1 MNGKKDIPAAPSADT
16 IHSKTGVADTARLAS
31 MIGMCR
37 RANRLG
43 CGAEAVQ
50 GALKTGRACLVL
62 LASDPSDRTRKQVS
76 DKCSFYR
83 VPLLTLSLTKEELG
97 RACGL
102 DELSSCAVMDPQFAR
117 AVTDLAGTP

>member
-1 MNGKKDIPAAPSADT
+1 MKQENTST
-16 IHSKTGVADTARLAS
+16 RSDTARLAS

-62 LASDPSDRTRKQVS
+62 LASDPSDRTRKQIT
-76 DKCSFYR
+76 DKCAFYR
-83 VPLLTLSLTKEELG
+83 VTLLSLPLTKEELG

-102 DELSSCAVMDPQFAR
+102 SELSACAVTDPQFAR
-117 AVTDLAGTP
+117 AVTALAGSP